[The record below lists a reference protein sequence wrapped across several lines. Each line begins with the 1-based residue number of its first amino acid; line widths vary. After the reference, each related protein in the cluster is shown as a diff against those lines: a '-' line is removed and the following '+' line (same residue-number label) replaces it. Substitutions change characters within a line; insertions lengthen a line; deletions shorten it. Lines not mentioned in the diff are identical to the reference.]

1 MSRAEPLKD
10 KLITLFGGSGFL
22 GQYLAQE
29 LLSRGAR
36 LRIASRNPERSHK
49 LKPLANLGQIQFIRC
64 DINKASQVHAAVM
77 GSDAV
82 VNLVGSFGGDLMR
95 LMGNSAGEVAKAA
108 KQAGAGALVHISAIG
123 ANEASASSYARAN
136 ALGEKLVMEEFPKA
150 TILRPSALFGEDD
163 NFVNLFAG
171 LVQMSP
177 VLPVFGPES
186 PLQPAFVDDLAE
198 AIANALRDPAK
209 HGGKT
214 YELGGPEVI
223 TMMEFNQRIAKAQG
237 RSRTF
242 LPVPDPLSAAFAAM
256 PLTPINRDQWVM
268 LKEGNKASG
277 DFPGFDKLG
286 VTPRPLGLFLDKW
299 MDRYRKHGRFGVNGG
314 GAEAG

>member
-49 LKPLANLGQIQFIRC
+49 LKPLANLGQIQFFRC
-64 DINKASQVHAAVM
+64 DINKPSQVHAAVT

-108 KQAGAGALVHISAIG
+108 NNVGATALVHISAIG
-123 ANEASASSYARAN
+123 ASESSNSTYARAN
-136 ALGEKLVMEEFPKA
+136 ALGEHLVLEEFPKA

-177 VLPVFGPES
+177 ILPVFGPES

-198 AIANALRDPAK
+198 AIANALSNPAK
-209 HGGKT
+209 HGGKI
-214 YELGGPEVI
+214 YELGGPEVL
-223 TMMEFNQRIAKAQG
+223 TMMEFTQRIAKAQG

-242 LPVPDPLSAAFAAM
+242 LPVPDPFSAAFAAM

-277 DFPGFDKLG
+277 DFPGFDKLD
-286 VTPRPLGLFLDKW
+286 VTPRPLGLYLDKW

-314 GAEAG
+314 DAAAG

>member
-29 LLSRGAR
+29 LLNRGAR

-49 LKPLANLGQIQFIRC
+49 LKPLANLGQIQFFRC
-64 DINKASQVHAAVM
+64 DINKPSQIHAAVT

-108 KQAGAGALVHISAIG
+108 KNVGASALVHISAIG
-123 ANEASASSYARAN
+123 ASENSNSTYARAN
-136 ALGEKLVMEEFPKA
+136 ALGEKLVLEEFPKA
-150 TILRPSALFGEDD
+150 TILRPSALFGEED

-177 VLPVFGPES
+177 ILPVFGPES

-198 AIANALRDPAK
+198 AIANALSNPAK
-209 HGGKT
+209 HGGKI
-214 YELGGPEVI
+214 YELGGPEVL
-223 TMMEFNQRIAKAQG
+223 TMMEFTQRIAKAQG

-242 LPVPDPLSAAFAAM
+242 LPVPDPFSAAFAAM

-286 VTPRPLGLFLDKW
+286 VTPRPLGLYLDKW

-314 GAEAG
+314 DAAAG

>member
-49 LKPLANLGQIQFIRC
+49 LKPLANLGQIQFFRC
-64 DINKASQVHAAVM
+64 DINKPSQVHAAVT

-108 KQAGAGALVHISAIG
+108 KNVGATALVHISAIG
-123 ANEASASSYARAN
+123 ASESSNSTYARAN
-136 ALGEKLVMEEFPKA
+136 ALGEKLVLEEFPKA

-177 VLPVFGPES
+177 ILPVFGPES

-198 AIANALRDPAK
+198 AIANALSNPAK
-209 HGGKT
+209 HGGKI
-214 YELGGPEVI
+214 YELGGPEVL

-242 LPVPDPLSAAFAAM
+242 LPVPDPFSAAFAAM

-286 VTPRPLGLFLDKW
+286 VTPRPLGLYLDKW

-314 GAEAG
+314 DAAAG

>member
-1 MSRAEPLKD
+1 MPRAEPLKD
-10 KLITLFGGSGFL
+10 KLVTLFGGSGFL

-49 LKPLANLGQIQFIRC
+49 LKPLANLGQIQFARC
-64 DINKASQVHAAVM
+64 NINKPAQVKAAVH

-82 VNLVGSFGGDLMR
+82 VNLVGSFGGDLKQ
-95 LMGNSAGEVAKAA
+95 LMGNSAGQVAKAA
-108 KQAGAGALVHISAIG
+108 KQAGASALVHISAIG
-123 ANEASASSYARAN
+123 ANAESASSYARAN
-136 ALGEKLVMEEFPKA
+136 ALGEELVREEFPKA

-171 LVQMSP
+171 LVQMAP
-177 VLPVFGPES
+177 ILPVFGPES

-198 AIANALRDPAK
+198 AIANALSDPAK

-214 YELGGPEVI
+214 YELGGPETI

-237 RSRTF
+237 RSRMF
-242 LPVPDPLSAAFAAM
+242 VPVPDPLSAAFAAL

-268 LKEGNKASG
+268 LKEGNCASG
-277 DFPGFDKLG
+277 DYPGFDKLG
-286 VTPRPLGLFLDKW
+286 ITPRPLGLFLDKW
-299 MDRYRKHGRFGVNGG
+299 MDRYRKHGRFGTDNGIT
-314 GAEAG
+314 AG

>member
-10 KLITLFGGSGFL
+10 KLVTLFGGSGFL

-64 DINKASQVHAAVM
+64 DINKPDQVNAASR

-82 VNLVGSFGGDLMR
+82 VNLVGSFGGDLME
-95 LMGNSAGEVAKAA
+95 LMGNSAGQVAKAA
-108 KQAGAGALVHISAIG
+108 KQAGASALVHISAIG
-123 ANEASASSYARAN
+123 ANSESASSYARAN
-136 ALGEKLVMEEFPKA
+136 TLGERLVLEEFPKA

-171 LVQMSP
+171 LVQISP
-177 VLPVFGPES
+177 VLPVFGPQS
-186 PLQPAFVDDLAE
+186 PLQPAFVDDLAK
-198 AIANALRDPAK
+198 AIVNALSDPAA

-214 YELGGPEVI
+214 YELGGPETI
-223 TMMEFNQRIAKAQG
+223 TMLEFNQRIAKAQG
-237 RSRTF
+237 RPRTF
-242 LPVPDPLSAAFAAM
+242 LPVPDALSAAFAAM

-268 LKEGNKASG
+268 LKEGNCASG
-277 DFPGFDKLG
+277 DYPGFDKLG
-286 VTPRPLGLFLDKW
+286 ITPRPIGLFLDRW
-299 MDRYRKHGRFGVNGG
+299 MQRYRKHGRFGINDGMT
-314 GAEAG
+314 AG

>member
-49 LKPLANLGQIQFIRC
+49 LKPLANLGQIQFFRC
-64 DINKASQVHAAVM
+64 DINKPSQIHAAVT

-108 KQAGAGALVHISAIG
+108 KNVGASALVHISAIG
-123 ANEASASSYARAN
+123 ASENSNSTYARAN
-136 ALGEKLVMEEFPKA
+136 ALGEKLVLEEFPKA

-177 VLPVFGPES
+177 ILPVFGPES

-198 AIANALRDPAK
+198 AIANALSNPAK
-209 HGGKT
+209 HGGKI
-214 YELGGPEVI
+214 YELGGPEVL
-223 TMMEFNQRIAKAQG
+223 TMMEFNKRIAKAQG

-242 LPVPDPLSAAFAAM
+242 LPVPDPFSAAFAAM

-286 VTPRPLGLFLDKW
+286 VTPRPLGLYLDKW

-314 GAEAG
+314 DAAAG